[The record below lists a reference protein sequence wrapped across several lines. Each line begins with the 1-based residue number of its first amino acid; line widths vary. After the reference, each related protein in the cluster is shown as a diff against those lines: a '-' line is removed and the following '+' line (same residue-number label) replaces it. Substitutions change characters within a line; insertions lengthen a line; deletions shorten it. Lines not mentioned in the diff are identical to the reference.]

1 MAAFNR
7 DQEYIFLLII
17 SLVGSGFILGLTD
30 AQTFTVED
38 RGSILKFMDVLM
50 NFLDLETEN
59 GTTTTSTVEPSIE
72 TTSLITENSTSEATT
87 DTDTTSGSISDS
99 TSSST
104 TNSTVGQ
111 NSTTTEATTTTTV
124 RKRICFKRYCY
135 KFSNDR
141 GYIV

>member
-17 SLVGSGFILGLTD
+17 SLVGSGIILGSSN

-72 TTSLITENSTSEATT
+72 TTSLITESTTEATT
-87 DTDTTSGSISDS
+87 DTDTTSVSISDS
-99 TSSST
+99 TSSTT

-111 NSTTTEATTTTTV
+111 NSTTTEATTTATV